1 MVRPLPYVSLDE
13 VFHVGLLDAE
23 TRTDRAS
30 LEAFLLSVSVDPE
43 DWASIARCGGPTWTL
58 DRPGA
63 RYIDAAALD
72 DETEAGILSWG
83 IGRGY
88 AKPATIWR
96 VWIYD
101 DEGDNWGY
109 MSFPDEAQ
117 ARAEADEM
125 DYEGE
130 EIPSTSGEALE
141 SVQGHILTS
150 SGMTAL
156 ERWAEPTL
164 ALEGLVLLWAREVL
178 LPKEADLMGVWW
190 SEDYHPE
197 ALSCP
202 RGGIFPER
210 LEEFRISDEHGN
222 SPGRLFLGDRP
233 TEITQDPEP

>member
-1 MVRPLPYVSLDE
+1 MKQPKPFLHLDE
-13 VFHVGLLDAE
+13 VNHVGRLDPG
-23 TRTDRAS
+23 TRTSRAS

-43 DWASIARCGGPTWTL
+43 DWRSIARCGGPTWTL
-58 DRPGA
+58 ERPGA
-63 RYIDAAALD
+63 RYIDAASLD
-72 DETEAGILSWG
+72 EETEAEILSWG

-88 AKPATIWR
+88 AEPATIWR

-109 MSFPDEAQ
+109 MSFPDEAR
-117 ARAEADEM
+117 ARAEAAEM

-130 EIPSTSGEALE
+130 EIPSKNGEALE
-141 SVQGHILTS
+141 FVQGHVLTS
-150 SGMTAL
+150 SGMMAL

-210 LEEFRISDEHGN
+210 LEEFRIFDEHGN
-222 SPGRLFLGDRP
+222 SPGRLFLGYRTDEL
-233 TEITQDPEP
+233 TEAPEP